1 LSTDGAG
8 HVPVDF
14 LQTLRGQSVVVAY
27 DNDAAGQEMAKRV
40 MDLLPNAVRKQPNA
54 KDWNEDLKNMFDFA
68 LEQEKVLEQQ
78 QHNQERHR
86 GFSR

>member
-27 DNDAAGQEMAKRV
+27 DNDAAGQEMAKR
-40 MDLLPNAVRKQPNA
+40 VRKQPNA